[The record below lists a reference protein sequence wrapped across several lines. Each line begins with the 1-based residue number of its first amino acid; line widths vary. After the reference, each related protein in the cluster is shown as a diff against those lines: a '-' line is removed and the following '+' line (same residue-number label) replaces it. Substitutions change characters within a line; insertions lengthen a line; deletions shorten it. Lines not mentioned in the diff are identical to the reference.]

1 VSPQGDQEPA
11 HPWLTSEIEELSTVI
26 AGLRSVDEVE
36 RFLRD
41 LCTLGELE
49 AMSHRWQ
56 VARLLDQGLPYHRI
70 AEQTGASTTTVTRVA
85 QWLRRGEG
93 GYRLAL
99 DRRPSP
105 SRAP

>member
-1 VSPQGDQEPA
+1 MASDGEPPH
-11 HPWLTSEIEELSTVI
+11 HPWITDEIEELCEAISSM
-26 AGLRSVDEVE
+26 RSVDEVE

-56 VARLLDQGLPYHRI
+56 VAKLLDEGLPYQEI
-70 AEQTGASTTTVTRVA
+70 ARRTHASTTTVTRVA

-99 DRRPSP
+99 DRRPTRSP
-105 SRAP
+105 SA